1 MTYGLVIGLTIIAT
15 LAAVG
20 WVQRRDVDTDW
31 LTDVEPVV
39 LRRSLDAH
47 DEEAE
52 VERAL
57 ELGADLPPEP
67 GWKPGQFVTLAVG
80 ASGPPTHVG
89 YRRQSGGWHIFSDG
103 YDTVISDETA
113 RNVEPV
119 TVLTAEDARGV
130 AARVAQRM
138 VASGISDGLWTQV
151 AGEAVEDEFRERGL
165 DL

>member
-1 MTYGLVIGLTIIAT
+1 MSTEQEARKARLADEFFRILGRFSPGDRTDQSMA
-15 LAAVG
+15 LAA
-20 WVQRRDVDTDW
+20 
-31 LTDVEPVV
+31 
-39 LRRSLDAH
+39 
-47 DEEAE
+47 
-52 VERAL
+52 RAL

-67 GWKPGQFVTLAVG
+67 ECEPGQLVTLAVG

-89 YRRQSGGWHIFSDG
+89 YRRRSGGWHIFSDG

-119 TVLTAEDARGV
+119 AVLTAEDARGV
-130 AARVAQRM
+130 AERVAQRM
-138 VASGISDGLWTQV
+138 VASGISDGPWAQV